1 MASINDL
8 TLAVN
13 LTERVSEASISLE
26 SGDAPILSQVSETTA
41 ELLKFWFQQDYIDNR
56 GFNFHEGQRKA
67 ILNVIYAHEV
77 LGMTTL
83 KGLYAEVAP
92 QVLLSS
98 AQAAEIIGATKND
111 YPKYCLKMATGTGKT
126 WVLQALM
133 IWQVLNAN
141 RDAGSPRYTKNFL
154 VVAPGLIV
162 YERLRDAFEGKER
175 GGKRDFATSSD
186 FAVYQ
191 ELFTPDAYRDEIFG
205 FVQGNV
211 CAKEEI
217 GRKVTAGGLIA
228 VANWHI
234 LSEEAED
241 ELEEHTIAPGDK
253 PDAADVVNS
262 LLPLTPGTSQGN
274 DLNVLNRQYER
285 GSILTYLSALPSL
298 LVFNDEA
305 HHIHDFKREGE
316 VSEVEWQKS
325 LNLIAKP
332 KAHRFFQVDFSATP
346 YNEVGTGKQAKKT
359 FFPHIVVDFDLKTAM
374 RQGLV
379 KSLVLDKRSEL
390 GALNNE
396 DLDFR
401 AYRDE
406 DGNPQLSEGQ
416 RIMLRAGLTKLR
428 KLDKYFSKIPPHRH
442 PKMLVVCEDTSV
454 TPLVEDFL
462 KTAEGLTEQEILR
475 VDSNRK
481 GELKSDEW
489 MRLRERLFDVDRHA
503 TPRVIIS
510 VLMLR
515 EGFDVNNICV
525 IVPLRASSAG
535 ILLEQTIGRGLR
547 LMWRDEGRS
556 FSTVYE
562 DMKRE
567 NRALIRQGK
576 TPSSMIDILSIIE
589 HPAFLEFYADL
600 IREGLV
606 AETEDEDETAGS
618 SNGDLIAVGLRP
630 GYEEF
635 DFAIPFILREK
646 EEEIRTREI
655 NVEGLSP
662 FVGFDLGKAKGMLGS
677 GERFHSLDVQDRTKF
692 GDYRVNGGVM
702 TATGYN
708 DYLGRIVR
716 RITEALSQPLTD
728 SSTRFKQ
735 VTQFPHVQINRA
747 ELAEGIDLYIRT
759 ALFGQPIDPL
769 ADDTWRVLLLDPV
782 TSHIIKVWARQL
794 MEAEGASVASEA
806 EVTHRWLSET
816 SKLTMRESSSLAVTK
831 SIYRRLPFPS
841 RSGGLERAF
850 IESSDRDASV
860 DAFCK
865 LDEQKHSYTR
875 LRYVK
880 EDGLA
885 AFYHPDF
892 LVRCGEHI
900 YLVETKAQGQVTT
913 PNVVRKKR
921 AAVSWCDRIN
931 TLLLEQRGNAEWH
944 YVLLGEGV
952 FYDWRDKGASIRET
966 LDYAKLRPIDERIQA
981 KLSF

>member
-8 TLAVN
+8 TLASK
-13 LTERVSEASISLE
+13 LTERVSQACIGLE
-26 SGDAPILSQVSETTA
+26 NGDAPILNQVTETTA

-67 ILNVIYAHEV
+67 VLNVIYAHEV
-77 LGMTTL
+77 LGMKTL

-92 QVLLSS
+92 EVLLSS
-98 AQAAEIIGATKND
+98 AQATEIINATKND

-126 WVLQALM
+126 WVLQTLM
-133 IWQVLNAN
+133 VWQILNAN
-141 RDAGSPRYTKNFL
+141 RAPDNPRYTKNFL

-162 YERLRDAFEGKER
+162 YDRLRDAFEGKER
-175 GGKRDFATSSD
+175 EGKRDFATSD
-186 FAVYQ
+186 LAVYQ
-191 ELFTPDAYRDEIFG
+191 ELFIPDAYREEIFG

-211 CAKEEI
+211 CPKEEI

-228 VANWHI
+228 IANWHV
-234 LSEEAED
+234 LSDEAED
-241 ELEEHTIAPGDK
+241 ELEEDTIALGEK
-253 PDAADVVNS
+253 LDAAAVVNS

-274 DLNVLNRQYER
+274 DLNVLNRRYER
-285 GSILTYLSALPSL
+285 GTILTYLSALPSL

-325 LNLIAKP
+325 LNLIAEP
-332 KAHRFFQVDFSATP
+332 KAQRFFQVDFSATP
-346 YNEVGTGKQAKKT
+346 YNEVGTGKKARKT
-359 FFPHIVVDFDLKTAM
+359 YFPHIVVDFDLKTAM

-390 GALNNE
+390 GALSNE

-416 RIMLRAGLTKLR
+416 RIMLRAGLTKLS
-428 KLDKYFSKIPPHRH
+428 KLEKDFSELAPDRH

-462 KTAEGLTEQEILR
+462 KTAEGLMEQEILR

-489 MRLRERLFDVDRHA
+489 KRLRERLFDLDRHA

-547 LMWRDEGRS
+547 LMWRGGD
-556 FSTVYE
+556 F
-562 DMKRE
+562 DDIKRE

-576 TPSSMIDILSIIE
+576 TPGSMIDILSIVE
-589 HPAFLEFYADL
+589 HPAFLEFYAEL
-600 IREGLV
+600 IKEGLV
-606 AETEDEDETAGS
+606 AETEDEDQKSGS
-618 SNGDLIAVGLRP
+618 STGDLIAVGLRSD
-630 GYEEF
+630 YTEF
-635 DFAIPFILREK
+635 DFAVPFILREK
-646 EEEIRTREI
+646 EEEIETREI
-655 NVEGLSP
+655 VVEGLAP
-662 FVGFDLGKAKGMLGS
+662 FHGFALEQAMGMIGT
-677 GERFHSLDVQDRTKF
+677 GDKFHSLDVQDRTKF

-728 SSTRFKQ
+728 SSTKFKQ

-747 ELAEGIDLYIRT
+747 QLAEGIDRYIRT
-759 ALFGQPIDPL
+759 VLFGQTIEPL
-769 ADDTWRVLLLDPV
+769 ADETWRVLLLDPV

-794 MEAEGASVASEA
+794 MDTEETAVASEA
-806 EVTHRWLSET
+806 EVTHRLLSEVP
-816 SKLTMRESSSLAVTK
+816 KLTMRESNSLSISK
-831 SIYRRLPFPS
+831 SIYLRLPFPS
-841 RSGGLERAF
+841 RNGGLERAF
-850 IESSDRDASV
+850 IESADRDASV

-865 LDEQKHSYTR
+865 LDEQKHSFTR

-880 EDGLA
+880 EDGLP

-892 LVRCGEHI
+892 LVRCEGQI

-931 TLLLEQRGNAEWH
+931 TLAPEQRGNAEWH

-952 FYDWRDKGASIRET
+952 FYNWRDKGASVKET
-966 LDYAKLRPIDERIQA
+966 LDYAKLRPIDERVQA
-981 KLSF
+981 KFAF